1 MTYSITILRRAQKE
15 TEDLPIADAARVRSG
30 ITGLAENPRP
40 PGCIKLTGCD
50 GWCIRIGDFRVI
62 YEINDGQILVT
73 VVQVGN
79 RRDIYR
85 R

>member
-1 MTYSITILRRAQKE
+1 MSRRWLKSSRNVH
-15 TEDLPIADAARVRSG
+15 DLLSLHPAARTEA
-30 ITGLAENPRP
+30 IAALATNPRP
-40 PGCIKLTGCD
+40 PGCIKLTGRD
-50 GWCIRIGDFRVI
+50 GWHIRIGDFRVI
-62 YEINDGQILVT
+62 YEINDSELLIA